1 MIPER
6 QSHKLEL
13 PQSDGQVVRGEC
25 SFVPKAAAAP
35 AVIFAHGFGSVRGGE
50 KAQALADEC
59 ARRGWVFA
67 ACDFRGHGESDG
79 TLLELRGARLLEDL
93 ELVMAQVSD
102 YTNGPLCL
110 VGSSMGGWA
119 AAWLAAFQP
128 QRVAACLLVA
138 PAFRFLEFNRLTGAE
153 RAAWQRTGRH
163 RVRNEFV
170 DVEISYGLAEEAAA
184 FRFETLTRNYRTPTL
199 IWHGMQDESV
209 PYQTSLEFVA
219 NCAASQVQLL
229 LLKDGDHRLNR
240 AKTQLARAA
249 CDFFAA
255 RS

>member
-1 MIPER
+1 M
-6 QSHKLEL
+6 
-13 PQSDGQVVRGEC
+13 SDGQVVRGEC
-25 SFVPKAAAAP
+25 SFVPGAAGAP

-59 ARRGWVFA
+59 VRRGWTFA

-79 TLLELRGARLLEDL
+79 TMPELRGSRVLEDL
-93 ELVMAQVSD
+93 EAVAAEVSD
-102 YTNGPLCL
+102 YADGPVCL

-119 AAWLAAFQP
+119 AAWLAALQP
-128 QRVAACLLVA
+128 QLVTACMLVA
-138 PAFRFLEFNRLTGAE
+138 PAFHFLEFNRLSAAE
-153 RAAWQRTGRH
+153 RAAWQQTGRH

-170 DVEISYGLAEEAAA
+170 DVEISYALTEEAAA
-184 FRFETLTRNYRTPTL
+184 FKFETLTRSFRTPTL
-199 IWHGMQDESV
+199 IWHGMKDESV
-209 PYQTSLEFVA
+209 PYQTSLEFA
-219 NCAASQVQLL
+219 ARCAASDVQLL

-240 AKTQLARAA
+240 AKAQLSSAA